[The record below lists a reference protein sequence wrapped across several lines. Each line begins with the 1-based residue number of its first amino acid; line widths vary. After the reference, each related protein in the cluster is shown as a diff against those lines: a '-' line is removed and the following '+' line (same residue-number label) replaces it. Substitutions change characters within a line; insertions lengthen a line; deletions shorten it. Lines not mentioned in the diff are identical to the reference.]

1 MKKPTALE
9 STAGNP
15 SHNVSKIQRVQ
26 KFQQSRRTLN
36 RFKTTVIYAYCHGL
50 IPASVTTWII
60 QGGGLR
66 HE

>member
-1 MKKPTALE
+1 MKVNTFIANDWLVHTGTTKRKFSFTRLKPHIKA
-9 STAGNP
+9 AA
-15 SHNVSKIQRVQ
+15 I
-26 KFQQSRRTLN
+26 F
-36 RFKTTVIYAYCHGL
+36 AYCHGL

>member
-1 MKKPTALE
+1 MKVKTILANDWLVNTGTKRKTFTKAQLKPHVKA
-9 STAGNP
+9 AA
-15 SHNVSKIQRVQ
+15 I
-26 KFQQSRRTLN
+26 F
-36 RFKTTVIYAYCHGL
+36 AYCHGL